1 MDGNGS
7 IRGFA
12 AILLCAYVTCV
23 AFPALSQAAE
33 STAVAAPAQ
42 PRPRIGLVLGGG
54 GAKGAAHIGVLG
66 VLDELRIPVDCI
78 IGTSMGAVVGGTYA
92 SGMSADEVETA
103 IRAISW
109 QEAIGR
115 RGLRAQVPMR
125 RKLTG
130 NTYSNSL
137 EFGVRD
143 SSLIAPSGLINT
155 QNVDLTIQYLV
166 GRSRGIAEFDRLP
179 IPFRAVATDMQSG
192 EMVVLDRGDLALAM
206 RAELAR
212 PGLQILSNEQF
223 NQAFTMHG
231 SIMLLM
237 FAMPLFT
244 GFANWLMPL
253 QIGTPDVAF
262 PRLNM
267 LAYWLFL
274 LGSLIAASSFL
285 TPGGAPDFGWFL

>member
-1 MDGNGS
+1 MAERPPDTVEETARKEAGS
-7 IRGFA
+7 RSNWVDWLTTTDHKKIGTLYLVTAFA
-12 AILLCAYVTCV
+12 
-23 AFPALSQAAE
+23 FF
-33 STAVAAPAQ
+33 
-42 PRPRIGLVLGGG
+42 
-54 GAKGAAHIGVLG
+54 
-66 VLDELRIPVDCI
+66 I
-78 IGTSMGAVVGGTYA
+78 IG
-92 SGMSADEVETA
+92 
-103 IRAISW
+103 
-109 QEAIGR
+109 
-115 RGLRAQVPMR
+115 
-125 RKLTG
+125 
-130 NTYSNSL
+130 
-137 EFGVRD
+137 GV
-143 SSLIAPSGLINT
+143 
-155 QNVDLTIQYLV
+155 
-166 GRSRGIAEFDRLP
+166 
-179 IPFRAVATDMQSG
+179 
-192 EMVVLDRGDLALAM
+192 LALAM

-285 TPGGAPDFGWFL
+285 TPGGAPDFGWFLYTPLSDAVHSPGIGADLWIMGVALSGFGSILGSVNFITTIICMRAPGMTMFRMPIFTWNVLLTSLLVLFVFPVLAAALFALECDRRFGSQIFDPANGGALLW